1 MFKGMKKVLAG
12 LLAAA
17 IALTPVSS
25 AMAATTTSPVL
36 SLGPVSKHNNTPY
49 TAAAKKMI
57 KLVNTTNAGNA
68 IIAKV
73 NPTATTA
80 TFTNVT
86 VYNGKY
92 YYTNEEG
99 RKIAVKDEKGNYKYG
114 KVSYKVGGVKT
125 GAFVGAKKVTT
136 VTLGSKFK
144 QGRLEY
150 KCFAGAT
157 SLKKIYVK
165 TRSIKKVSTNLFG
178 NNVDASKIIVY
189 VPKKT
194 TNAEMNRF
202 VKQFTAAGV
211 KAVNIRRATTW

>member
-25 AMAATTTSPVL
+25 VMAATSSPVVN
-36 SLGPVSKHNNTPY
+36 LGPVSKHNNTPY

-57 KLVNTTNAGNA
+57 KLVNTTNSGNA

-80 TFTNVT
+80 TFTNVS

-92 YYTNEEG
+92 YYATEDG
-99 RKIAVKDEKGNYKYG
+99 KKVAIKDEKGNYKIG
-114 KVSYKVGGVKT
+114 LVSYKVGGVKT
-125 GAFVGAKKVTT
+125 GAFVGAKKVTNI
-136 VTLGSKFK
+136 TLGSKFR

-157 SLKKIYVK
+157 ALKKIYIK
-165 TRSIKKVSTNLFG
+165 TRRINSVKANIFG
-178 NNVDASKIIVY
+178 NNVDASKIVIY
-189 VPKKT
+189 VPSKT

-202 VKQFTAAGV
+202 IKQFTRTGV
-211 KAVNIRRATTW
+211 LKANIRRSTSF